1 MLNMLHKGDFI
12 IEPLAIK
19 EKKVVIVSPLEHANP
34 PEDMGCGHRTR
45 TRIFHS
51 SQVF

>member
-19 EKKVVIVSPLEHANP
+19 EKGVVIVSPLELANP
-34 PEDMGCGHRTR
+34 PEDKGCGSQAR

-51 SQVF
+51 SRVF